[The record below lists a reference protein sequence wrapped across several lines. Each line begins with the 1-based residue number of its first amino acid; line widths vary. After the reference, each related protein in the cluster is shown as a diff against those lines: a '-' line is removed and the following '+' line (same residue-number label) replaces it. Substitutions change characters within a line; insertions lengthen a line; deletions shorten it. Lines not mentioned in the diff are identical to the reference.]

1 MNIMQEKMN
10 NGSENDG
17 CKTKAAPEG
26 GRLDGCESGA
36 AVWPRSQ
43 LYFKAGGRADERE
56 SRKPGEDH
64 GTPWNLSLD
73 VLYGRKE
80 LVDVLADYR
89 TIPLL
94 DAVQAGQ
101 WRTVDASTRDEW
113 IKEVISVNM
122 EYPPSTFAT
131 RIAGDSMEP
140 RMKAGDVVVVDVTMQ
155 PRPGDIVV
163 ATNEDGEATIKQYRS
178 LGKNERGLDVFELL
192 PANPL
197 YAPIR
202 SDRENIA
209 IVGVVREH
217 RVFLR

>member
-1 MNIMQEKMN
+1 MDLKTMGARLRQRRKAVGWTAANLARLCGLDPSFISKLEAGRTNVSQE
-10 NGSENDG
+10 
-17 CKTKAAPEG
+17 
-26 GRLDGCESGA
+26 
-36 AVWPRSQ
+36 
-43 LYFKAGGRADERE
+43 
-56 SRKPGEDH
+56 
-64 GTPWNLSLD
+64 NLVKITGHLGISLD